1 MKKIKFIMSEVPM
14 NMGLDPL
21 GISVYSVDAQVT
33 DAEGMKLASLGQ
45 FATVDN
51 AHDGVRMVSSFMT
64 QLGYSVE

>member
-1 MKKIKFIMSEVPM
+1 MKKIKFIMSEVPV
-14 NMGLDPL
+14 
-21 GISVYSVDAQVT
+21 SVGWDQVGVSTYSVDAQVT

-45 FATVDN
+45 FATVEN